1 MNFAAIKL
9 STLLFLLP
17 VLGIGQ
23 TRIDSLLFK
32 QLKEFR
38 QDNTQFSTI
47 AQVPVVKHV
56 IYLSEHNSSG
66 HYEPQDTANFTPF
79 QRFRKHVHQ
88 KVTPYKLIGEVCIRM
103 ESTYQPSDESIAKLL
118 FQGYMN
124 SPAHKE
130 TLTSE
135 PACRKQHYISS
146 FTLVVNVEENL
157 YRIYNVVL
165 LYEKE

>member
-1 MNFAAIKL
+1 MNFAVIKL
-9 STLLFLLP
+9 TTLFFLLP

-23 TRIDSLLFK
+23 TRIDTLLFK
-32 QLKEFR
+32 HLKEFR
-38 QDNTQFSTI
+38 QDNTQLSTI
-47 AQVPVVKHV
+47 AQVPVVRHA
-56 IYLSEHNSSG
+56 IYLFEHNTSG

-88 KVTPYKLIGEVCIRM
+88 KVTQYNLLGEVCIRM
-103 ESTYQPSDESIAKLL
+103 ESTYQPSDESIANIL

-124 SPAHKE
+124 SPDHKE

-135 PACRKQHYISS
+135 PSCRKQHYISS
-146 FTLVVNVEENL
+146 YTLVVNVEENL
-157 YRIYNVVL
+157 YRTYNVVL